1 MGDTKKKRRFRLF
14 DSQREGRGI
23 SKDDVYTKPD
33 LKGFFIKYK
42 LYFTRLLSVNILMI
56 LGNFPLIFA
65 AIAMSSLTRILY
77 ETPVMES
84 FPVLR
89 GLMLQQTEPGA
100 ATLVTAAIEGMQT
113 ETSAMTVWTYVLFG
127 LSALTL
133 FTFGITNAGTTY
145 VLRNMIKGDPV
156 FLPSDFFYAVKRN
169 WKQAFPLGILDGIL
183 LLLIPFNIAFLSSS
197 MSSSLSAILLGATLV
212 ISLLYIF
219 MRFYMYLQMVTFDL
233 PIRKILKNS
242 LIFCLIGFKR
252 NFLALLGILLLVFID
267 LLLFFSFG
275 GIFMPLAIMLPLVLL
290 FSNGA
295 FMACYAAYYKMKEIM
310 IDPYTS
316 APSEEGAEE
325 EETEEESESATD
337 DGDAPA
343 ESSDELPE

>member
-42 LYFTRLLSVNILMI
+42 LYFTRLLSVNILMV

-169 WKQAFPLGILDGIL
+169 WKQALPLGILDGIL

-343 ESSDELPE
+343 ESPDDMPE